1 MNEINTAKRMAV
13 GIFIVLGLLILITA
27 VFTIGGQHK
36 AFVKSVRIY
45 VLFDDVQ
52 GLQPGN
58 NVWLSG
64 MKVGTVKSIDF
75 YHNSQVAVT
84 LNIEKKAQPHI
95 ASDSKARI
103 STDGLVGN
111 KIVVIS
117 GGTDG
122 VRPIADNDSLH
133 SQHLPGT
140 QEMFATLQASNA
152 NLLEITGNLKTI
164 SKRLN
169 DGQGTLGKLINDPAI
184 ADHLQTSID
193 HLRTAA
199 ANSEN
204 LIANLEDFSARLK
217 QPDGLASKLASDT
230 TVFAR
235 IKASAARL
243 NEAASQAADFTSS
256 LREAGQG
263 LKQGLNDENSPA
275 GTLLHN
281 EDAGADL
288 QRTLK
293 NLRISSKEL
302 SDDLEALQHNFLLR
316 GFFRRREKQEKKEQ
330 EQQQRQP

>member
-1 MNEINTAKRMAV
+1 MNEINASKRLAV
-13 GIFIVLGLLILITA
+13 GIFIVLGLVILIAA

-36 AFVKSVRIY
+36 AFVKSVRVHI
-45 VLFDDVQ
+45 LFDDVQ

-95 ASDSKARI
+95 AADARARI
-103 STDGLVGN
+103 STDGLIGN

-117 GGTDG
+117 GGTDNG
-122 VRPIADNDSLH
+122 KVIADNDSLR
-133 SQHLPGT
+133 SEHLAGT

-164 SKRLN
+164 TRRLS
-169 DGQGTLGKLINDPAI
+169 DGEGTLGRLINDPAI
-184 ADHLQTSID
+184 ADHLRSSID

-199 ANSEN
+199 ANGET
-204 LIANLEDFSARLK
+204 LVANLEDFSARLK
-217 QPDGLASKLASDT
+217 QPDGLASQLATDT
-230 TVFAR
+230 TVFNR
-235 IKASAARL
+235 IKGAVARL
-243 NEAASQAADFTSS
+243 NQAAAEAGAFTSS
-256 LREAGQG
+256 LKEAGE
-263 LKQGLNDENSPA
+263 GLNNKNSPA
-275 GTLLHN
+275 GTLLHD

-302 SDDLEALQHNFLLR
+302 SDDLEAIQHNFLLR
-316 GFFRRREKQEKKEQ
+316 GFFRKREKEGKQ
-330 EQQQRQP
+330 

>member
-1 MNEINTAKRMAV
+1 MNEINTAKRLSV
-13 GIFIVLGLLILITA
+13 GIFISLGIVILIVA
-27 VFTIGGQHK
+27 IFTIGGQHK
-36 AFVKSVRIY
+36 AFVKSIRVHI
-45 VLFDDVQ
+45 LFDDVQ

-64 MKVGTVKSIDF
+64 MKIGTVKSIDF

-95 ASDSKARI
+95 ANDSKARI

-122 VRPIADNDSLH
+122 ARSIADNDSLQ
-133 SQHLPGT
+133 SQHLQGT

-152 NLLEITGNLKTI
+152 NLLAITGNLKTI
-164 SKRLN
+164 SERLN
-169 DGQGTLGKLINDPAI
+169 GGQGTLGKLINDPAI

-199 ANSEN
+199 ANSEH
-204 LIANLEDFSARLK
+204 LISNLEDFSARLK
-217 QPDGLASKLASDT
+217 QPDGLANKLATDT
-230 TVFAR
+230 TVFNR
-235 IKASAARL
+235 IKASAVRL
-243 NEAASQAADFTSS
+243 NEAVDQAKEFTAS
-256 LREAGQG
+256 LRDAGQDV
-263 LKQGLNDENSPA
+263 KQGLNNPNTPA

-293 NLRISSKEL
+293 NLRVSSKEL

-316 GFFRRREKQEKKEQ
+316 GFFRKREKEEKKQ
-330 EQQQRQP
+330 

>member
-1 MNEINTAKRMAV
+1 MNEVAISKRLAV
-13 GIFIVLGLLILITA
+13 GVFITLAVLILIA
-27 VFTIGGQHK
+27 AIFTIGGQHK
-36 AFVKSVRIY
+36 AFVRSVRVHI
-45 VLFDDVQ
+45 LFDDVQ

-64 MKVGTVKSIDF
+64 MKIGTVRSIDF
-75 YHNSQVAVT
+75 YHKSQVAVT

-95 ASDSKARI
+95 ADDAKARI

-117 GGTDG
+117 GGSDNA
-122 VRPIADNDSLH
+122 RPIVDNDSLL
-133 SQHLPGT
+133 SEHLAGT

-152 NLLEITGNLKTI
+152 NLLEMTGNLKTI
-164 SKRLN
+164 SKKLN
-169 DGQGTLGKLINDPAI
+169 EGQGTLGKLISDPSI
-184 ADHLQTSID
+184 ADHLRNSID

-217 QPDGLASKLASDT
+217 QPDGLASQLATDT
-230 TVFAR
+230 TVFNR
-235 IKASAARL
+235 IKGAVARL
-243 NEAASQAADFTSS
+243 NEAATQATDFTIS
-256 LREAGQG
+256 LRDAGA
-263 LKQGLNDENSPA
+263 GLNDKNSPA
-275 GTLLHN
+275 GTLLHD

-293 NLRISSKEL
+293 NLRVSSKEL

-316 GFFRRREKQEKKEQ
+316 GFFRKREKEQKE
-330 EQQQRQP
+330 

>member
-13 GIFIVLGLLILITA
+13 GIFIALGLVILIVA
-27 VFTIGGQHK
+27 IFTIGGQHK
-36 AFVKSVRIY
+36 AFVKSIRLH

-64 MKVGTVKSIDF
+64 IKIGTVKSIDF

-84 LNIEKKAQPHI
+84 LSIEKKAQPHI
-95 ASDSKARI
+95 AGDSKARI
-103 STDGLVGN
+103 TTDGLVGN
-111 KIVVIS
+111 KIVMIS

-122 VRPIADNDSLH
+122 SQSVADNDSLR

-152 NLLEITGNLKTI
+152 NLLAITGNLKTI
-164 SKRLN
+164 SERLN
-169 DGQGTLGKLINDPAI
+169 GGQGTLGKLINEPTI
-184 ADHLQTSID
+184 ADGLQTSID
-193 HLRTAA
+193 RLRTAA
-199 ANSEN
+199 GNSQQ

-217 QPDGLASKLASDT
+217 QPGGLASQLATDT
-230 TVFAR
+230 TVFNR
-235 IKASAARL
+235 IKASAEKL
-243 NEAASQAADFTSS
+243 NEAANQATEFTGS
-256 LREAGQG
+256 LRDAGRDV
-263 LKQGLNDENSPA
+263 KQGLNNENSPV

-316 GFFRRREKQEKKEQ
+316 GFFRKREKEEKK
-330 EQQQRQP
+330 QP

>member
-1 MNEINTAKRMAV
+1 MTEINTSKRLAV
-13 GIFIVLGLLILITA
+13 GIFIALGLAILITA

-36 AFVKSVRIY
+36 AFVKSVRVHI
-45 VLFDDVQ
+45 LFDDVQ

-75 YHNSQVAVT
+75 YHNTQVAVT

-95 ASDSKARI
+95 FRDAKARI

-117 GGTDG
+117 GGTEENPG
-122 VRPIADNDSLH
+122 IADNDSLQ

-152 NLLEITGNLKTI
+152 NLLEITGNLKSI

-184 ADHLQTSID
+184 ADHLNSSIE
-193 HLRTAA
+193 HLRIAA
-199 ANSEN
+199 TGSQA

-217 QPDGLASKLASDT
+217 QPEGLASQLATDT
-230 TVFAR
+230 TVFHR
-235 IKASAARL
+235 IKGVVARL
-243 NEAASQAADFTSS
+243 NEAADQASEFTTS
-256 LREAGQG
+256 LKDAGAG
-263 LKQGLNDENSPA
+263 LKAGVTDPNSPV

-316 GFFRRREKQEKKEQ
+316 GFFRKKEKKEKQ
-330 EQQQRQP
+330 GAQ